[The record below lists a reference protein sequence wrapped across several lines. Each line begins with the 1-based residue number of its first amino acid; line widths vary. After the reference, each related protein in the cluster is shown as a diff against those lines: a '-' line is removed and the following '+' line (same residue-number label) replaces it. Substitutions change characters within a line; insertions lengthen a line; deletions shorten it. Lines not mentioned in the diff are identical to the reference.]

1 MAKKKLGNTRPSYPP
16 EFRRRMTE
24 LVRSG
29 RTPEALSR
37 EFEPTAQSIRNWV
50 SQAERDLD
58 QLAVKLESADELVGY
73 NSVWY
78 DHVVLDQALGRRI
91 YLPNETDLYLAIRQT
106 RANRDPNGTWKLGEV
121 CKRTIGRGKTMEGA
135 GAPHLIE
142 AGDWGK
148 LVTYCTNDVKLLRDL
163 HRFVLNFGYVIGP
176 EGEKVSIAE
185 RKDQ

>member
-1 MAKKKLGNTRPSYPP
+1 M
-16 EFRRRMTE
+16 
-24 LVRSG
+24 G
-29 RTPEALSR
+29 RGLSR
-37 EFEPTAQSIRNWV
+37 MYWDTEARNPK
-50 SQAERDLD
+50 QADESWPEYRLRAGVGLAVVYDEGQDDWLFYTERDLD

-148 LVTYCTNDVKLLRDL
+148 L
-163 HRFVLNFGYVIGP
+163 
-176 EGEKVSIAE
+176 
-185 RKDQ
+185 